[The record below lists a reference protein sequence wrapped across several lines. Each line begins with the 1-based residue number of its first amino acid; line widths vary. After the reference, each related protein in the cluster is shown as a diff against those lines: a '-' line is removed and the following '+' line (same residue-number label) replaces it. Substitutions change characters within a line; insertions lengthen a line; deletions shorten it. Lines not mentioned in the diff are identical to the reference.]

1 MINKVLGI
9 WGAGGLGREVL
20 ELAKIINGRDKRWD
34 GFVFIVDGAAVSE
47 VNGAKVIEYED
58 AKKKF
63 DGLEVIIGIGE
74 PAVREEKF
82 NLLKNDGIATPSLIH
97 PDVHVPDTVKIGKG
111 TVIQYGCFIS
121 SDIYIGDNVFVQP
134 QCNIGHDDELSD
146 GCIISGFGNLAGNV
160 SIGKYTYIGLSVAV
174 KERVNIGNYS
184 IVGMGSIVY
193 KDIPDEMIAL
203 GNPARPIAGNTDR
216 IVFKD

>member
-1 MINKVLGI
+1 MSGKVLGI

-20 ELAKIINGRDKRWD
+20 ELAKIVNGRDKRWD
-34 GFVFIVDGAAVSE
+34 SFIFIVDGATVSE

-97 PDVHVPDTVKIGKG
+97 PDVHIPDTTQIGEG

-121 SDIYIGDNVFVQP
+121 SDISIGDNVFVQP
-134 QCNIGHDDELSD
+134 QCNIGHDDELAD
-146 GCIISGFGNLAGNV
+146 GCIISGFGNLGGYV

-174 KERVNIGNYS
+174 KEQVNIGSYS

>member
-97 PDVHVPDTVKIGKG
+97 PDVHIPDTTKIGDRY
-111 TVIQYGCFIS
+111 TVRMLYFFQYNCEITK
-121 SDIYIGDNVFVQP
+121 
-134 QCNIGHDDELSD
+134 
-146 GCIISGFGNLAGNV
+146 A
-160 SIGKYTYIGLSVAV
+160 
-174 KERVNIGNYS
+174 
-184 IVGMGSIVY
+184 
-193 KDIPDEMIAL
+193 
-203 GNPARPIAGNTDR
+203 
-216 IVFKD
+216 

>member
-1 MINKVLGI
+1 MSDKVLGI

-20 ELAKIINGRDKRWD
+20 ELAKIINDRDKRWD

-47 VNGAKVIEYED
+47 VNGVKVIEYED

-97 PDVHVPDTVKIGKG
+97 PDVHVPDTVKIGEG

-121 SDIYIGDNVFVQP
+121 SDITIGDNVFVQP
-134 QCNIGHDDELSD
+134 QCNIGHDDELAD
-146 GCIISGFGNLAGNV
+146 GCIISGFGNLGGYV

-184 IVGMGSIVY
+184 IVGMGAIVY

>member
-1 MINKVLGI
+1 MSGKVLGI

-20 ELAKIINGRDKRWD
+20 ELAKIINDRDKRWD

-97 PDVHVPDTVKIGKG
+97 PDVHVPDTVKIGEG

-121 SDIYIGDNVFVQP
+121 SDITIGDNVFVQP
-134 QCNIGHDDELSD
+134 QCNIGHDDELAD
-146 GCIISGFGNLAGNV
+146 GCIISGFGNLGGYV

-174 KERVNIGNYS
+174 KEHVNIGNYS
-184 IVGMGSIVY
+184 IVGMGAIVY

-203 GNPARPIAGNTDR
+203 GNPARPIARNTDR

>member
-1 MINKVLGI
+1 MSGRILGI

-20 ELAKIINGRDKRWD
+20 ELAKIINNKDKRWD

-97 PDVHVPDTVKIGKG
+97 PDVHIPDTTKIGEG

-121 SDIYIGDNVFVQP
+121 SNITIGDNVFVQP
-134 QCNIGHDDELSD
+134 QCNIGHDDELAD
-146 GCIISGFGNLAGNV
+146 GCIISGFGNLGGYV

-174 KERVNIGNYS
+174 KEHVNIGNYS
-184 IVGMGSIVY
+184 IVGMGAIVY

>member
-1 MINKVLGI
+1 MSDKVLGI
-9 WGAGGLGREVL
+9 WGVGGLGREVL

-97 PDVHVPDTVKIGKG
+97 PDVHVPDTVKIGEG

-121 SDIYIGDNVFVQP
+121 SDISIGDNVFVQP
-134 QCNIGHDDELSD
+134 QCNIGHDDELAD

-203 GNPARPIAGNTDR
+203 GNPARPIARNTDR

>member
-1 MINKVLGI
+1 MSDKVLGI

-97 PDVHVPDTVKIGKG
+97 PDVHVPDTVKIGEG

-121 SDIYIGDNVFVQP
+121 SDISIGDNVFVQP
-134 QCNIGHDDELSD
+134 QCNIGHDDELAD
-146 GCIISGFGNLAGNV
+146 GCIISGFGNLGGYV

-174 KERVNIGNYS
+174 KEHVNIGNYS
-184 IVGMGSIVY
+184 IVGMGAIVY

>member
-97 PDVHVPDTVKIGKG
+97 PDVHIPDTTKIGEG

-121 SDIYIGDNVFVQP
+121 SNITIGDNVFVQP
-134 QCNIGHDDELSD
+134 QCNIGHDDELAD

-203 GNPARPIAGNTDR
+203 GNPARPIARNTDR

>member
-1 MINKVLGI
+1 MSDKVLGI

-34 GFVFIVDGAAVSE
+34 GFVFIVDGATVSE

-97 PDVHVPDTVKIGKG
+97 PDVHVPDTVKIGEG

-121 SDIYIGDNVFVQP
+121 SDISIGDNVFVQP

-146 GCIISGFGNLAGNV
+146 GCIISGFGNLGGYV

-203 GNPARPIAGNTDR
+203 GNPARPIARNTDR

>member
-1 MINKVLGI
+1 MSDKVLGI

-34 GFVFIVDGAAVSE
+34 GFVFIVDGATVSE

-82 NLLKNDGIATPSLIH
+82 NLLKDDGIATPSLIH
-97 PDVHVPDTVKIGKG
+97 PDVHVPDTVKIGEG

-121 SDIYIGDNVFVQP
+121 SDISIGDNVFVQP
-134 QCNIGHDDELSD
+134 QCNIGHDDELAD
-146 GCIISGFGNLAGNV
+146 GCIISGFGNLGGYV
-160 SIGKYTYIGLSVAV
+160 SIGKYTYIGLSVAI
-174 KERVNIGNYS
+174 KEHVNIGSYS

>member
-1 MINKVLGI
+1 MSDKVLGI

-20 ELAKIINGRDKRWD
+20 ELAKIINDRDKRWD

-47 VNGAKVIEYED
+47 VNGVKVIEYED

-97 PDVHVPDTVKIGKG
+97 PDVYVPDTVKIGEG

-121 SDIYIGDNVFVQP
+121 SDISIGDNVFVQP
-134 QCNIGHDDELSD
+134 QCNIGHDDELAD

-160 SIGKYTYIGLSVAV
+160 SIGKYTYIGLSVAI

>member
-1 MINKVLGI
+1 MSDKVLGI

-97 PDVHVPDTVKIGKG
+97 PDVHVPDTVKIGEG

-121 SDIYIGDNVFVQP
+121 SDITIGDNVFVQP
-134 QCNIGHDDELSD
+134 QCNIGHDDELAD
-146 GCIISGFGNLAGNV
+146 GCIISGFGNLGGYV

-174 KERVNIGNYS
+174 KEHVNIGNYS
-184 IVGMGSIVY
+184 IVGMGAIVY

>member
-1 MINKVLGI
+1 MSDKVLGI

-74 PAVREEKF
+74 PAIREEKF

-97 PDVHVPDTVKIGKG
+97 PDVHVPDTVKIGEG

-121 SDIYIGDNVFVQP
+121 SDISIGDNVFVQP
-134 QCNIGHDDELSD
+134 QCNIGHDDELAD

>member
-1 MINKVLGI
+1 MSDKVLGI

-20 ELAKIINGRDKRWD
+20 ELAKIINNRDKRWD
-34 GFVFIVDGAAVSE
+34 SFVFIVDGVAVSE

-74 PAVREEKF
+74 PAIREEKF
-82 NLLKNDGIATPSLIH
+82 NLLKDDGIATPSLIH
-97 PDVHVPDTVKIGKG
+97 PDVHVPDTVKIGEG

-121 SDIYIGDNVFVQP
+121 SDITIGDNVFVQP
-134 QCNIGHDDELSD
+134 QCNIGHDDELAD

>member
-1 MINKVLGI
+1 MSGRILGI

-20 ELAKIINGRDKRWD
+20 ELAKIINNKDKRWD

-82 NLLKNDGIATPSLIH
+82 NMLKNDGIATPSLIH
-97 PDVHVPDTVKIGKG
+97 PDVHVPDTVKIGEG

-121 SDIYIGDNVFVQP
+121 SDISIGDNVFVQP
-134 QCNIGHDDELSD
+134 QCNIGHDDELAD

-203 GNPARPIAGNTDR
+203 GNPARPIARNTDR